1 MSFKTWLHND
11 YKPINEELDEPLDAE
26 AAVDQQKTAAETNQ
40 QAAATTN
47 NGSQFR
53 SYITADNL
61 TDHLAKLGADIGD
74 AVLSFAIKEFVK
86 PEMFDSKDKY
96 DKYVN
101 AMNQKIG
108 LDYKKKMIE
117 VLSNAGV
124 FIENTKRSLGK
135 VNQ

>member
-11 YKPINEELDEPLDAE
+11 YRAMNEEADQGPLDVE
-26 AAVDQQKTAAETNQ
+26 AAVDQQATAAEANKQ
-40 QAAATTN
+40 GAAPSKFGEYLVA
-47 NGSQFR
+47 Q
-53 SYITADNL
+53 DL
-61 TDHLAKLGADIGD
+61 TEHLAKLGSDVGD
-74 AVLSFAIKEFVK
+74 AVLNFATKTFVK
-86 PEMFDSKDKY
+86 PEMFDSKDAY
-96 DKYVN
+96 DKYIN

-135 VNQ
+135 KSST